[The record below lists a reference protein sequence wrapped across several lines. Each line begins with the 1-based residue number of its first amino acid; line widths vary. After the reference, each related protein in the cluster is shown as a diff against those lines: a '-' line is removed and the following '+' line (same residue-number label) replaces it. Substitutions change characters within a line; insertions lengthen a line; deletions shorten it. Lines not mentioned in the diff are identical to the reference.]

1 LTGHC
6 IIQHSIVKIQGLERF
21 MFFFFI
27 ENEVKVSINLGKTT
41 YKVAINGDCNSS
53 LALSRA

>member
-1 LTGHC
+1 M
-6 IIQHSIVKIQGLERF
+6 QGLERF